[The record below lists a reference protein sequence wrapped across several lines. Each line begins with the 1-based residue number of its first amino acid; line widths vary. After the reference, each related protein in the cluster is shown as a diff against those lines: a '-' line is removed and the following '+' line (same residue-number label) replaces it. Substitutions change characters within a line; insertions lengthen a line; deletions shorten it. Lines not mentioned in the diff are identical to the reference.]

1 MKGLPLVIL
10 ILAAGAVGCDESPT
24 GPTEL
29 VDITWK
35 LESVARVGSALV
47 TVPNPE
53 QFTIRFETNGA
64 ASVRADCNS
73 CSGRYVLDGASISIQ
88 TLACTRVA
96 CPTPGLDQLYT
107 SALENVRAQTVAN
120 GSLILTGSEFIS
132 KLRQGGVAVPGVAYT
147 NIITRNDEHCRE
159 LLAALEQ
166 NGYPVESVNR
176 RSA

>member
-53 QFTIRFETNGA
+53 QFTIRFETNGTL
-64 ASVRADCNS
+64 SVRADCNT
-73 CSGRYVLDGASISIQ
+73 CTGRYVLDGSTVSIGN
-88 TLACTRVA
+88 LACTLVA
-96 CPTPGLDQLYT
+96 CPTPGVDTLFT
-107 SALENVRAQTVAN
+107 SGLQNAKTVTVN
-120 GSLILTGSEFIS
+120 NNNLIMTGPEFT
-132 KLRQGGVAVPGVAYT
+132 LRF
-147 NIITRNDEHCRE
+147 RD
-159 LLAALEQ
+159 
-166 NGYPVESVNR
+166 
-176 RSA
+176 